1 MHSDCAFE
9 RQWRVESAEV
19 GALDF
24 GLGELP
30 WADFALNP
38 RRLRGSDFL
47 MRWAQGEWSER
58 RIEEAINQSGRFLA
72 IPYGPSGVAPEGDP
86 RAYEL
91 YFERLEAAGLGR
103 VKRPDLLL
111 FREESR
117 ATIERCIDESGGLAA
132 LPFVPE
138 EKLGGLL
145 GLALGAVE
153 CENSLWKAER
163 MPGFGQ
169 ALRLDKKSGMQRVP
183 KTSAQPSIFLK
194 EEDRA
199 PLRTWQEAHG
209 IPIHIWQVFYDRAYG
224 IALTGAESAIV
235 TGQVPPTKQV
245 FQAPGGATTTKVIY
259 KIFYQ
264 LAYEVGRARSEPQLR
279 AAYIEDKNGHILPYV
294 RFEGGMLELSSEA
307 VATLAGLAEG
317 R

>member
-1 MHSDCAFE
+1 MGPVRGRARRRHAAWAVRDRQKAPGLIDCF
-9 RQWRVESAEV
+9 
-19 GALDF
+19 LD
-24 GLGELP
+24 P
-30 WADFALNP
+30 P
-38 RRLRGSDFL
+38 
-47 MRWAQGEWSER
+47 
-58 RIEEAINQSGRFLA
+58 LA
-72 IPYGPSGVAPEGDP
+72 PFPLT
-86 RAYEL
+86 YEL
-91 YFERLEAAGLGR
+91 YFERLEAADGLGR
-103 VKRPDLLL
+103 IKRPDLLL
-111 FREESR
+111 FREENR
-117 ATIERCIDESGGLAA
+117 ATIERCIDDSGGLAE

-183 KTSAQPSIFLK
+183 KTSVQPSIFLK

-279 AAYIEDKNGHILPYV
+279 AEYIEDKNGHILPYV